1 MAMIAVEKSWGGDRR
16 IHRPLWRGARSDT
29 AYPARSI
36 DLYGQVHEADAA
48 QMWKTMPAEDNQ
60 PLGGS
65 ILIAMNM
72 RTIVF
77 VAAFAAVVHSSAAFA
92 QDASKPQPPATKPAD
107 KDKPASA
114 AKPKAKAKE
123 PATPP
128 AAPPA
133 APPPDQPAQQ
143 PADASGKTDGASGGK
158 PAAAKR
164 APEPEARPC
173 KPLDQLP
180 PEMHKWANLAMS
192 GKFKDFTRL
201 AARRQALYVKSS
213 ELRMAMRGTEPT
225 ERQVAEATAV
235 QKEIGKVG
243 DQMDA
248 ITAAKGWTQED
259 YAVMDFIVAQQ
270 FELNPIK

>member
-1 MAMIAVEKSWGGDRR
+1 MVDQSDNSPLRSGIFVTMIM
-16 IHRPLWRGARSDT
+16 RST
-29 AYPARSI
+29 
-36 DLYGQVHEADAA
+36 LC
-48 QMWKTMPAEDNQ
+48 
-60 PLGGS
+60 
-65 ILIAMNM
+65 
-72 RTIVF
+72 
-77 VAAFAAVVHSSAAFA
+77 VAALTALLCGSTALG
-92 QDASKPQPPATKPAD
+92 QDAEKTQPPATKPAG
-107 KDKPASA
+107 KSTPAST
-114 AKPKAKAKE
+114 PKAKSKAKE
-123 PATPP
+123 PAAQPPAPP

-133 APPPDQPAQQ
+133 APPTDQPAPP
-143 PADASGKTDGASGGK
+143 PADASDKADGKGGAK

-164 APEPEARPC
+164 APESEARPC

-180 PEMHKWANLAMS
+180 PELHKWANLAMS

-225 ERQVAEATAV
+225 ERQVADVKAV
-235 QKEIGKVG
+235 QDEIGKVG

-248 ITAAKGWTQED
+248 LTAAKGWTQED